1 MKADLSTSDIIRI
14 QVVSRLSDL
23 LFDELQKIEVK
34 GAPISIQR
42 IRLSAIE
49 NAAAIP
55 ASHDRFIARNSR
67 RGYRFARKQLKEKGT
82 PKTNE
87 SRTTRTRTR
96 FFGERF
102 KARLFWLQS
111 SLV

>member
-23 LFDELQKIEVK
+23 LFDELQKLEVK

-49 NAAAIP
+49 NAAAIQRAMIDLLRGIP
-55 ASHDRFIARNSR
+55 GEDTASPEN
-67 RGYRFARKQLKEKGT
+67 
-82 PKTNE
+82 N
-87 SRTTRTRTR
+87 
-96 FFGERF
+96 
-102 KARLFWLQS
+102 
-111 SLV
+111 